1 VAVEKGIKAAILVNF
16 CASTNEY
23 STTYERTLIAE
34 TPEKNPSTAT
44 PDYNSLGVSTLE
56 HSHDAGAVRRLQVKR
71 KLRLKGD

>member
-1 VAVEKGIKAAILVNF
+1 VAVENGIKAAILANF

-34 TPEKNPSTAT
+34 TPEKNLSTAT

-56 HSHDAGAVRRLQVKR
+56 HSHDCRGSTTPSSKTETPVER
-71 KLRLKGD
+71 